1 MLGSAIVTAKGSDT
15 LAEAR
20 LGPQLRVLDG
30 IASWCGG
37 LHGAMPLPDALR
49 ALSTGFGAEC
59 AALSRHLKTEDRPRS
74 VAATDL
80 GSGDP
85 QALGLPRPLARDVMG
100 YLYAKARASTLWF
113 LSDHLDDAQWQSSNT
128 LGNWRNARDVAEVVV
143 IVLASNA
150 QQSDYIEFHFTRP
163 LERSEKLEFETL
175 LPTIVRSWAGRRTG
189 LVTQARMD
197 VRVARAREAVV
208 ADRFK
213 WDAPILG
220 MANPAN
226 LSRAEFRVCLLLS
239 RGLSVKGVTDEL
251 GLTEATV
258 RTHLRS
264 IYAKTE
270 TSSLAELLYRILS
283 SGVDEAEPIP
293 GVARRA

>member
-1 MLGSAIVTAKGSDT
+1 MESVIVTAKGRDI
-15 LAEAR
+15 LADAR

-30 IASWCGG
+30 IAAWCGG
-37 LHGAMPLPDALR
+37 LHGAMALR
-49 ALSTGFGAEC
+49 EALQALSDGFGAEA
-59 AALSRHLKTEDRPRS
+59 AALSRHLKTETRPRS
-74 VAATDL
+74 VALSDMRADVPDL
-80 GSGDP
+80 P
-85 QALGLPRPLARDVMG
+85 ALTRALAVDVMG
-100 YLYAKARASTLWF
+100 YFYDHARPATLWF
-113 LSDHLDDAQWQSSNT
+113 LSDHLADEQWQTSQSLT
-128 LGNWRNARDVAEVVV
+128 HWQAARDIEEIVVVVLARNAR
-143 IVLASNA
+143 
-150 QQSDYIEFHFTRP
+150 QSDFIEFHFTRA

-175 LPTIVRSWAGRRTG
+175 LPTIVRSWAGRQTG
-189 LVTQARMD
+189 LVTQAGMD
-197 VRVARAREAVV
+197 ARVARARA
-208 ADRFK
+208 AASDDRFK
-213 WDAPILG
+213 WEQPLLD

-283 SGVDEAEPIP
+283 AGKPEAAPVET
-293 GVARRA
+293 GRRRA

>member
-1 MLGSAIVTAKGSDT
+1 MTAKGSDI
-15 LAEAR
+15 LAEDAR

-30 IASWCGG
+30 IAGWCGG
-37 LHGAMPLPDALR
+37 LHGSMPLPDALR
-49 ALSTGFGAEC
+49 ALASGFGAEC
-59 AALSRHLKTEDRPRS
+59 AALSRHLKTEDRART
-74 VAATDL
+74 VAVTDL
-80 GSGDP
+80 READVDAP
-85 QALGLPRPLARDVMG
+85 ALTRSLAHDVMG
-100 YLYAKARASTLWF
+100 YLYEKARASTLWF
-113 LSDHLDDAQWQSSNT
+113 LGDHLDDGAWHGSHT
-128 LGNWRNARDVAEVVV
+128 LANWRLSRDVTEVVV
-143 IVLASNA
+143 IVLARNA

-175 LPTIVRSWAGRRTG
+175 LPTIVRSWAGRKTG

-197 VRVARAREAVV
+197 DRVARAREAAA

-213 WDAPILG
+213 WDTPILG

-283 SGVDEAEPIP
+283 TGAEE
-293 GVARRA
+293 VETATRVERQA

>member
-1 MLGSAIVTAKGSDT
+1 MDAKGGNSLDET
-15 LAEAR
+15 R
-20 LGPQLRVLDG
+20 LTPQLRVLDG

-37 LHGAMPLPDALR
+37 LHGSMPLGEALDAL
-49 ALSTGFGAEC
+49 ASGFGAEC
-59 AALSRHLKTEDRPRS
+59 AALSRHLKTEDRPRT
-74 VAATDL
+74 VAVSDQGHVDGDMPRL
-80 GSGDP
+80 GRG
-85 QALGLPRPLARDVMG
+85 LARDVMG
-100 YLYAKARASTLWF
+100 YLYPSARASTVWF
-113 LSDHLDDAQWQSSNT
+113 LSDHLDDRAWTSSDT
-128 LGNWRNARDVAEVVV
+128 LTNWRLSRDMQEIVVL
-143 IVLASNA
+143 VLASNQ
-150 QQSDYIEFHFTRP
+150 QQSDYIEFHFPRS

-175 LPTIVRSWAGRRTG
+175 LPTIVRSWAGRKTG

-197 VRVARAREAVV
+197 DRVLRARADAE
-208 ADRFK
+208 ADRLR

-220 MANPAN
+220 VPNPAG

-264 IYAKTE
+264 IYSKTE

-283 SGVDEAEPIP
+283 SRADEAAAP
-293 GVARRA
+293 VRASRRA